1 MEMLKQFN
9 DSPIPFFKQ
18 VVFLYAGINGYLEKV
33 PLSAVSE
40 IEKHLYQKLD
50 TSYQELAQKIA
61 QEQELSEEIESSIKK
76 LIAEVLKE
84 GGYEEHA

>member
-1 MEMLKQFN
+1 MSRL
-9 DSPIPFFKQ
+9 PCCLP
-18 VVFLYAGINGYLEKV
+18 LPLEA
-33 PLSAVSE
+33 PL
-40 IEKHLYQKLD
+40 LYQKLD
-50 TSYQELAQKIA
+50 TSYLELAEKIA